1 MTNPLNAIPQPSRY
15 PRTSRYY
22 TSTTLVY
29 TTPDGQDI
37 PYLDRRILPQPS
49 SFTMINQYQIRQ
61 GDRLDVLAYRQFGD
75 AGQWWQL
82 ADANP
87 VIDPSDLTDTPGRWI
102 RVTLPAGVPGAAG

>member
-1 MTNPLNAIPQPSRY
+1 MTNPLDSIPQPSRY

-22 TSTTLVY
+22 ASPTL
-29 TTPDGQDI
+29 THDGV

-49 SFTMINQYQIRQ
+49 SFTTINTYQARE
-61 GDRLDVLAYRQFGD
+61 GDRLDILAYRQFGD

-87 VIDPSDLTDTPGRWI
+87 VLDPADLTATPGRWI